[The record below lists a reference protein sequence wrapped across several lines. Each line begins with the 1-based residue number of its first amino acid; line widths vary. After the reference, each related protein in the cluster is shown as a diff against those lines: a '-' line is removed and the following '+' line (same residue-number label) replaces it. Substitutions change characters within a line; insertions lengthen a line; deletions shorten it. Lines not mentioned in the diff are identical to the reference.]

1 MPMTGWPRPSSD
13 TSCLDNSGQRLR
25 CCSRVPVLEGAA
37 DNKNKVLTKRDNR
50 PMAVLIED
58 YALLGN
64 CRTAALV
71 ARDGSLDWLCFPR
84 FDAPA
89 CFAALLGDSNNGR
102 WKLAPVDGSA
112 QSRRRYRDG
121 TLILETLFTTDTGQA
136 LLIDFM
142 PMEIDSSVVRIVVG
156 VEGRVDFSMDLA
168 IRFDYGS
175 TVPWVEKREPHTM
188 TAVAGPDMLV
198 LRTPAE
204 LHPMDHHTESFF
216 SVEAGQRLG
225 FALSWQVSHE
235 PVRAGFDVDSALQQ
249 TERFWRDF
257 SDRCPDV
264 GPWTDQVKRSLI
276 TLKAMTYAPTGG
288 IVAAVTTSLPEQ
300 LGGERNWDYRFCW
313 LRDATMT
320 LLAFMNLGYFE
331 EAAAWRNWLLRSI
344 AGNPEQVQ
352 IMYGLAGE
360 RRLLEYELPWLA
372 GYEQSRPVRIGNG
385 AASQVQLDV
394 YGEVAD
400 AMTQAL
406 KNGLPALPRS
416 TEIQKVIMP
425 FLEKVWHQPDAGI
438 WEIRSAPRHFTHSK
452 VMAWVSFD
460 RNAGV
465 LAHSENPE
473 DRERGRHYRAVA
485 DEIHAD
491 VCANGYDAALGSFVQ
506 TYGGQEMDASLLQI
520 ALTGFLPVD
529 DPRVTG
535 TVTRIEQ
542 SLMKDGLL
550 LRYDSERSTDG
561 VSGSEG
567 TFLVCSFWLADVYVL
582 QGRDD
587 EAQLLFERLC
597 GLCNDVGLLAEQYDP
612 QQNRMLGNFPQAFS
626 HIGIINTALNL
637 HRVVCPVKSRAATPS

>member
-1 MPMTGWPRPSSD
+1 
-13 TSCLDNSGQRLR
+13 
-25 CCSRVPVLEGAA
+25 
-37 DNKNKVLTKRDNR
+37 
-50 PMAVLIED
+50 MAVLIED

-89 CFAALLGDSNNGR
+89 CFSALLGDSDNGR
-102 WKLAPVDGSA
+102 WKIAPVDA
-112 QSRRRYRDG
+112 QCQTVRRYRDG
-121 TLILETLFTTDTGQA
+121 TLILETSFTTETGRA
-136 LLIDFM
+136 LLLDFM
-142 PMEIDSSVVRIVVG
+142 PMDVDSSVVRLVIG
-156 VEGRVDFSMDLA
+156 LEGRVDFSMDLA

-188 TAVAGPDMLV
+188 TAVAGPEMLV

-204 LHPMDHHTESFF
+204 LHPMDHHTESCFT
-216 SVEAGQRLG
+216 VEAGQRLG
-225 FALSWQVSHE
+225 FALGWQASHE
-235 PVRAGFDVDSALQQ
+235 PVREAFDIEQALEN
-249 TERFWRDF
+249 TDHYWREF

-264 GPWTDQVKRSLI
+264 GPWTAQVKRSLI

-320 LLAFMNLGYFE
+320 LLAFMNLGYFD
-331 EAAAWRNWLLRSI
+331 EATAWRNWLLRSV

-352 IMYGLAGE
+352 IMYGLGGE
-360 RRLLEYELPWLA
+360 RRLPEYQLPWLS
-372 GYEQSRPVRIGNG
+372 GYENSQPVRIGN
-385 AASQVQLDV
+385 AAATQMQLDV

-406 KNGLPALPRS
+406 KSGLPRLPRS

-425 FLEKVWHQPDAGI
+425 FLENVWHQPDAGI
-438 WEIRSAPRHFTHSK
+438 WEIRSEPRHFTHSK

-465 LAHSENPE
+465 LAQSDSAE
-473 DRERGRHYRAVA
+473 DRERGRHYRAIA

-491 VCANGYDAALGSFVQ
+491 VCANGYDAQLGSFVQ
-506 TYGGQEMDASLLQI
+506 TYGGKELDASLLQI

-529 DPRVTG
+529 DPRVTA
-535 TVTRIEQ
+535 TVAQIEKE
-542 SLMKDGLL
+542 LMQDGLL

-582 QGRDD
+582 QGREQ
-587 EAQLLFERLC
+587 EASDLFDRLC

-612 QQNRMLGNFPQAFS
+612 RAGRMLGNFPQAFS

-637 HRVVCPVKSRAATPS
+637 HRVVCPVKTRAAAQAEPDTAPL

>member
-1 MPMTGWPRPSSD
+1 
-13 TSCLDNSGQRLR
+13 
-25 CCSRVPVLEGAA
+25 
-37 DNKNKVLTKRDNR
+37 
-50 PMAVLIED
+50 MAVLIED

-89 CFAALLGDSNNGR
+89 CFAALLGDSDNGR
-102 WKLAPVDGSA
+102 WKIAPSEPGC

-136 LLIDFM
+136 MLIDFM
-142 PMEIDSSVVRIVVG
+142 PMEMESSVVRVVVG
-156 VEGRVDFSMDLA
+156 VEGTVDFKMDLA

-175 TVPWVEKREPHTM
+175 TVPWVEKRDPHTM
-188 TAVAGPDMLV
+188 TAVAGPEMLV

-204 LHPMDHHTESFF
+204 LHPLDHHTESRFT
-216 SVEAGQRLG
+216 VNAGQRLG
-225 FALSWQVSHE
+225 FALAWQASHE
-235 PVRAGFDVDSALQQ
+235 PVRAAFNVEQALTQ
-249 TERFWRDF
+249 TEAYWRAF

-320 LLAFMNLGYFE
+320 LLAFMNLGYYE
-331 EAAAWRNWLLRSI
+331 EATAWRNWLLRSV

-352 IMYGLAGE
+352 IMYGLGGE
-360 RRLLEYELPWLA
+360 RRLPEYQLPWLS
-372 GYEQSRPVRIGNG
+372 GYEGSTPVRIGN
-385 AASQVQLDV
+385 AAATQMQLDV

-406 KNGLPALPRS
+406 KSGLPRLPRS
-416 TEIQKVIMP
+416 MEIQKVIMP
-425 FLEKVWHQPDAGI
+425 FLESVWHLPDAGI
-438 WEIRSAPRHFTHSK
+438 WEIRSEPRHFTHSK

-460 RNAGV
+460 RNASV
-465 LAHSENPE
+465 LAQSDHPE
-473 DRERGRHYRAVA
+473 ERERGLHYRRVA
-485 DEIHAD
+485 DEIQAD
-491 VCANGYDAALGSFVQ
+491 VCSKGFDAQLGSFVQ
-506 TYGGQEMDASLLQI
+506 TYGGKELDASLLQI

-529 DPRVTG
+529 DPRVSG
-535 TVTRIEQ
+535 TVAQIER
-542 SLMKDGLL
+542 SLMQDGLL

-582 QGRDD
+582 QGRDK
-587 EAQLLFERLC
+587 EASDLFDRLC

-612 QQNRMLGNFPQAFS
+612 RDGRMLGNFPQAFS

-637 HRVVCPVKSRAATPS
+637 HRVVCPVKTRATAEVVTP